1 MNKILRFVVV
11 TVLFVLATLKG
22 NAQFTFGN
30 TGLMHL
36 PTADMQ
42 RDKTFM
48 AGWAWLDPA
57 ALPQAIGWDKKPT
70 MNYYLNV
77 TFFPWME
84 VSYTCTLF
92 RGEYLSAAYGLP
104 SLHFNKWANQDRH
117 FDFRF
122 RLWKEGWWKWWTP
135 QIVIGFNDMLHTF
148 SSGSISNILGNI
160 GTQNTGNGYWG
171 RQFIAATKHFE
182 INNVG
187 TLGVHAA
194 YMHNSRTDFHYEG
207 VGAGA
212 NFQFNGIHT
221 GNIIADKVIH
231 GLNLMGE
238 YDTRTFNGGAQWNLE
253 LSKSKQTGLSK
264 CEFYVVCEMNK
275 LRHFSGGA
283 GFKVHLK

>member
-1 MNKILRFVVV
+1 MNKVLRYIVVGILLVF
-11 TVLFVLATLKG
+11 AIQKS

-48 AGWAWLDPA
+48 AGWAWLDCA
-57 ALPQAIGWDKKPT
+57 ALPQSLGWEKKPT
-70 MNYYLNV
+70 MNYYLNI

-92 RGEYLSAAYGLP
+92 RGEYLSESYGLP

-122 RLWKEGWWKWWTP
+122 RIWKEGWWRRWTP
-135 QIVIGFNDMLHTF
+135 QVVVGLNDVLHTF
-148 SSGSISNILGNI
+148 GGF
-160 GTQNTGNGYWG
+160 GVFDARNGYWG
-171 RQFIAATKHFE
+171 RQFLAVTKH
-182 INNVG
+182 IDIRNVG
-187 TLGVHAA
+187 MLGVHVA
-194 YMHNSRTDFHYEG
+194 YMHNSRQDFHFDG
-207 VGAGA
+207 VGAGI
-212 NFQFNGIHT
+212 NFQFNGINT
-221 GNIIADKVIH
+221 GREITDKVIH
-231 GLNLMGE
+231 GLNVMGE
-238 YDTRTFNGGAQWNLE
+238 YDTRTINGGVQWNLE
-253 LSKSKQTGLSK
+253 LGKSKTTGASK
-264 CEFYVVCEMNK
+264 CDFFVICEMNK